1 MEVLTLNN
9 ASFEELIDCFLLAF
23 ENYHVKM
30 PSNKDYY
37 ERRWKAAK
45 VDYTLSYGMF
55 TNGRLIGF
63 IIHAIDNRFGIKT
76 AFNTGTG
83 VIPEFR
89 GQRII
94 KSIYDLAIHDLKYN
108 GIEKSTL
115 EVIQENKKAIKAYQR
130 VGFKICKEYNCF
142 AGNINID
149 SEEEIRLEKIDYK
162 EFDWNSL
169 PNQDF
174 YSWDFQKETIIGRE
188 YSFYQIV
195 YDAKPE
201 SYFIFNEE
209 NKYIAQFDLFAN
221 NNNAWTR
228 LFQGIKQIS
237 NEVKIIN
244 VDNRLIDKLNMI
256 NKIGIP
262 RSVDQYEMELI
273 ITSGNKKHT

>member
-9 ASFEELIDCFLLAF
+9 ASFEEIIDCLLLAF
-23 ENYHVKM
+23 GDYHVKM
-30 PSNKDYY
+30 PSNKDYH

-55 TNGRLIGF
+55 ANGRLIGF
-63 IIHAIDNRFGIKT
+63 IVHAIDNRFGIKT
-76 AFNTGTG
+76 AFNTATG
-83 VIPEFR
+83 VIPEYR

-94 KSIYDLAIHDLKYN
+94 KSIYDLAVPDLKYN

-115 EVIQENKKAIKAYQR
+115 EVIQGNKKAIKAYQS

-149 SEEEIRLEKIDYK
+149 GEEEVRLEKIDYK
-162 EFDWNSL
+162 QFDWNSL
-169 PNQDF
+169 PNQGF
-174 YSWDFQKETIIGRE
+174 YSWDFQKETIIGRD
-188 YSFYQIV
+188 YSFYQV
-195 YDAKPE
+195 FYDGKPE
-201 SYFIFNEE
+201 SYFLFNEE
-209 NKYIAQFDLFAN
+209 NKYIAQFDLLAN
-221 NNNAWTR
+221 NDNAWIR

-244 VDNRLIDKLNMI
+244 VDNRLIDKLSII

-262 RSVDQYEMELI
+262 RSVDQYEMELMM
-273 ITSGNKKHT
+273 TGGNN